1 MISNDLENINSLPE
15 ILFRNAKYFPTK
27 KFLFKRIEN
36 SWSGK
41 NYKEINR
48 NVLKIARSFIQRGI
62 DKNDRIIL
70 ISSNRVEWVEID
82 LAIMTIGAVTVP
94 TFDNNSVEDN
104 IYIIKNCNPKLIV
117 LENKKTLE
125 INKKILEFFP
135 KNKII
140 LIDDNDEF
148 ESYRKILSSNKL
160 LKKIPHIKRSDVSTI
175 IYTSG
180 TSDTPKGV
188 ILTHDSIIHNLEA
201 AVEIFSDL
209 KISNERFISFLPLSH
224 SYERVAGMF
233 FPLLINAEIF
243 FCTSLDK
250 LLSEIK
256 EVKPT
261 IFSAVPRLY
270 ENIYK
275 KIKFKIFKTKGFFI
289 RLVKF
294 IIKKNES
301 LTDSNGSKYL
311 NYFILFFI
319 RILFRKKVKDILGG
333 QIKVLISGGAALNPI
348 TGNFFNTIGLKL
360 LQGYGQTE
368 ASPLISCN
376 FINFNDPQ
384 TVGFPVKNTNVKIS
398 TDGEIVVK
406 GRNVMKGYWKNKNL
420 SQKTIVNGWL
430 HTGDLGFFDELGRI
444 IINGRKKDLIVTSG
458 GDNVSVQKIEGM
470 LNRFIEIEQVAIFGD
485 NRPYLIALI
494 VVDQNVKNVNIKKL
508 IKLTNEK
515 LNSIEKVRKFIEIK
529 EPFTYENGMQTQ
541 TSKLKKKEIFNF
553 YKKKIDE
560 LYN

>member
-27 KFLFKRIEN
+27 KFLFKKIEN

-48 NVLKIARSFIQRGI
+48 NVLKIAQAFTQKGI

-94 TFDNNSVEDN
+94 TFDNNCVEDN

-117 LENKKTLE
+117 LENKKILE
-125 INKKILEFFP
+125 INKKILKFFP
-135 KNKII
+135 KKKII
-140 LIDDNDEF
+140 LIDDHDEF
-148 ESYRKILSSNKL
+148 ESYGKILSSNKL

-201 AVEIFSDL
+201 AVEIFNDL

-243 FCTSLDK
+243 FCSSLDK

-275 KIKFKIFKTKGFFI
+275 KIKFKIFKTKGFFF

-301 LTDSNGSKYL
+301 LTDSSGSKYL

-319 RILFRKKVKDILGG
+319 RILFKKKVKDILGG

-406 GRNVMKGYWKNKNL
+406 GRNVMKGYWKNKTL
-420 SQKTIVNGWL
+420 SRKTIVNGWL

-470 LNRFIEIEQVAIFGD
+470 LNQLLEIEQVAIYGD

-494 VVDQNVKNVNIKKL
+494 VVDQNIKKVNIKKL

>member
-48 NVLKIARSFIQRGI
+48 NVLKIAQSFIQRGI

-125 INKKILEFFP
+125 INKKILEFFT
-135 KNKII
+135 KKKII
-140 LIDDNDEF
+140 LIDDHDEF
-148 ESYRKILSSNKL
+148 ESYGKILSSNKL

-420 SQKTIVNGWL
+420 SRKTIVNGWL

>member
-82 LAIMTIGAVTVP
+82 LAIMTIGAITVP

-243 FCTSLDK
+243 FCSSLDK

-256 EVKPT
+256 DVKPT

>member
-27 KFLFKRIEN
+27 KFLFKKIEN

-48 NVLKIARSFIQRGI
+48 NVLKIAQAFTQKGI

-94 TFDNNSVEDN
+94 TFDNNCVEDN

-117 LENKKTLE
+117 LENKKILE
-125 INKKILEFFP
+125 INKKILKFFP
-135 KNKII
+135 KKKII
-140 LIDDNDEF
+140 LIDDHDEF
-148 ESYRKILSSNKL
+148 ESYGKILSSNKL

-201 AVEIFSDL
+201 AVEIFNDL

-224 SYERVAGMF
+224 SYERVAGLF

-275 KIKFKIFKTKGFFI
+275 KIKFKIFKTKGFFF

-301 LTDSNGSKYL
+301 LTDSSGSKYL

-319 RILFRKKVKDILGG
+319 RILFKKKVKDILGG
-333 QIKVLISGGAALNPI
+333 EIKVLISGGAALNPI

-376 FINFNDPQ
+376 FINFNAPQ

-406 GRNVMKGYWKNKNL
+406 GRNVMKGYWKNKTL
-420 SQKTIVNGWL
+420 SRKTIVNGWL

-470 LNRFIEIEQVAIFGD
+470 LNQLLEIEQVAIYGD

-494 VVDQNVKNVNIKKL
+494 VVDQNIKKVNIKKL

-541 TSKLKKKEIFNF
+541 TSKLKKREIFNF

>member
-27 KFLFKRIEN
+27 KFLFKKIEN

-48 NVLKIARSFIQRGI
+48 NVLKIAQAFTQKGI

-94 TFDNNSVEDN
+94 TFDNNCVEDN

-125 INKKILEFFP
+125 INKKILKFFP
-135 KNKII
+135 KKKII
-140 LIDDNDEF
+140 LIDDHDEF
-148 ESYRKILSSNKL
+148 ESYGKILSSNKL

-201 AVEIFSDL
+201 AVEIFNDL

-243 FCTSLDK
+243 FCSSLDK

-275 KIKFKIFKTKGFFI
+275 KIKFKIFKTKGFFF

-301 LTDSNGSKYL
+301 LTDSSGSKYL

-319 RILFRKKVKDILGG
+319 RILFKKKVKDILGG
-333 QIKVLISGGAALNPI
+333 EIKVLISGGAALNPI

-376 FINFNDPQ
+376 FINFNAPQ

-406 GRNVMKGYWKNKNL
+406 GRNVMKGYWKNKTL
-420 SQKTIVNGWL
+420 SRKTIVNGWL

-470 LNRFIEIEQVAIFGD
+470 LNQLLEIEQVAIYGD

-494 VVDQNVKNVNIKKL
+494 VVDQNIKKVNIKKL

>member
-1 MISNDLENINSLPE
+1 M
-15 ILFRNAKYFPTK
+15 
-27 KFLFKRIEN
+27 
-36 SWSGK
+36 
-41 NYKEINR
+41 
-48 NVLKIARSFIQRGI
+48 
-62 DKNDRIIL
+62 
-70 ISSNRVEWVEID
+70 
-82 LAIMTIGAVTVP
+82 
-94 TFDNNSVEDN
+94 
-104 IYIIKNCNPKLIV
+104 IV

>member
-82 LAIMTIGAVTVP
+82 LAIMTIGAITVP

-529 EPFTYENGMQTQ
+529 EPFTYENGMMTQ

>member
-48 NVLKIARSFIQRGI
+48 NVLKIAQSFIQRGI

-275 KIKFKIFKTKGFFI
+275 KIKFKIFKTEGFFF

>member
-48 NVLKIARSFIQRGI
+48 NVLKIAQSFIQRGI

-82 LAIMTIGAVTVP
+82 LAIMTIGAITVP

-250 LLSEIK
+250 LLSEIN

>member
-48 NVLKIARSFIQRGI
+48 NVLKIAQSFIQRGI

-319 RILFRKKVKDILGG
+319 RILFNKKVKDILGG

>member
-48 NVLKIARSFIQRGI
+48 NVLKIAQSFIQRGI

-82 LAIMTIGAVTVP
+82 LAIMTIGAITVP

>member
-529 EPFTYENGMQTQ
+529 EPFTYENGMMTQ

>member
-48 NVLKIARSFIQRGI
+48 NVLKIAQSFIQRGI

>member
-48 NVLKIARSFIQRGI
+48 NVLKIAQSFIQRGI

-82 LAIMTIGAVTVP
+82 LAIMTIGAITVP

-160 LKKIPHIKRSDVSTI
+160 LKKIPHVKRSDISTI

>member
-15 ILFRNAKYFPTK
+15 ILFRNAKCFPTK

-48 NVLKIARSFIQRGI
+48 NVLKIAQSFTQKGI

-82 LAIMTIGAVTVP
+82 LAIMTIGAITVP
-94 TFDNNSVEDN
+94 TFDNNCVEDN

-125 INKKILEFFP
+125 INKKILKFFP
-135 KNKII
+135 KKKII
-140 LIDDNDEF
+140 LIDDHDEF
-148 ESYRKILSSNKL
+148 ESYGKILSSNKL

-201 AVEIFSDL
+201 AVEIFNDL

-243 FCTSLDK
+243 FCSSLDK

-275 KIKFKIFKTKGFFI
+275 KIKFKIFKTKGFFF

-301 LTDSNGSKYL
+301 LTDSSGSKYL

-319 RILFRKKVKDILGG
+319 RILFKKKVKDILGG

-406 GRNVMKGYWKNKNL
+406 GRNVMKGYWKNKTL
-420 SQKTIVNGWL
+420 SRKTIVNGWL

-470 LNRFIEIEQVAIFGD
+470 LNQLLEIEQVAIYGD

-494 VVDQNVKNVNIKKL
+494 VVDQNIKKVNIKKL

>member
-48 NVLKIARSFIQRGI
+48 NVLKIAQSFIQRGI

-82 LAIMTIGAVTVP
+82 LAIMTIGAITVP

-201 AVEIFSDL
+201 AVEIFNDL

-243 FCTSLDK
+243 FCSSLDK

-275 KIKFKIFKTKGFFI
+275 KIKFKIFKTEGFFF

>member
-82 LAIMTIGAVTVP
+82 LAIMTIGAITVP

-275 KIKFKIFKTKGFFI
+275 KIKFKIFKTKGFFF
-289 RLVKF
+289 RLIKF

>member
-36 SWSGK
+36 FWSGK
-41 NYKEINR
+41 TYKEINR
-48 NVLKIARSFIQRGI
+48 NVLKIAQSFTQKGI

-82 LAIMTIGAVTVP
+82 LAIMTIGAITVP
-94 TFDNNSVEDN
+94 TFENNSVKDN
-104 IYIIKNCNPKLIV
+104 TYIIKNCNPKLIV

-135 KNKII
+135 KKKII
-140 LIDDNDEF
+140 LIDDYDEF
-148 ESYRKILSSNKL
+148 ESYGKILSSNKL

-201 AVEIFSDL
+201 ALEIFNDL

-275 KIKFKIFKTKGFFI
+275 KIKFKIFKTKGFFF

-319 RILFRKKVKDILGG
+319 RILFKKKVKDILGG

-348 TGNFFNTIGLKL
+348 TGNFFNAIGLKL

-376 FINFNDPQ
+376 FVNFNDPQ

-398 TDGEIVVK
+398 TDGEIIVK

-420 SQKTIVNGWL
+420 SRKTIVNGWL

-470 LNRFIEIEQVAIFGD
+470 LNQFLEIEQVAIYGD

-494 VVDQNVKNVNIKKL
+494 VVDQNIKKVNIKKL
-508 IKLTNEK
+508 IKLTNPR
-515 LNSIEKVRKFIEIK
+515 N
-529 EPFTYENGMQTQ
+529 
-541 TSKLKKKEIFNF
+541 
-553 YKKKIDE
+553 
-560 LYN
+560 

>member
-15 ILFRNAKYFPTK
+15 ILFWNTKYFPTK
-27 KFLFKRIEN
+27 KILFKKNGN
-36 SWSGK
+36 SWSGR

-48 NVLKIARSFIQRGI
+48 NVLKIAQSLTQKGI

-94 TFDNNSVEDN
+94 TFDNNSVKDN
-104 IYIIKNCNPKLIV
+104 IYIIKNCNPKLII

-135 KNKII
+135 KKKII
-140 LIDDNDEF
+140 LIDDHDKF
-148 ESYRKILSSNKL
+148 ESYGKILSSNKL
-160 LKKIPHIKRSDVSTI
+160 LKKIPHIKRSDISTI

-201 AVEIFSDL
+201 AVEIFNDL

-243 FCTSLDK
+243 FCSSLDK

-275 KIKFKIFKTKGFFI
+275 KIKFKIFKTEGLFFK
-289 RLVKF
+289 LVKF

-319 RILFRKKVKDILGG
+319 RILFNKKVKDILGG

-348 TGNFFNTIGLKL
+348 TGNFFNAIGLKL

-376 FINFNDPQ
+376 FVNFNDPK

-398 TDGEIVVK
+398 TDGEIIVK

-420 SQKTIVNGWL
+420 SRKTIVNGWL
-430 HTGDLGFFDELGRI
+430 HTGDLGFFDKLGRI

-470 LNRFIEIEQVAIFGD
+470 LNQFLEIEQVAIFGD

-494 VVDQNVKNVNIKKL
+494 VVDQNLKRVDIKEL
-508 IKLTNEK
+508 IKLTNAK

>member
-48 NVLKIARSFIQRGI
+48 NVLKIAQSFIQRGI

-135 KNKII
+135 KKKIV
-140 LIDDNDEF
+140 LIDDHDEF
-148 ESYRKILSSNKL
+148 ESYGKILSSNKL
-160 LKKIPHIKRSDVSTI
+160 LKKIPHVKRSDISTI

>member
-27 KFLFKRIEN
+27 KFLFKKIEN

-48 NVLKIARSFIQRGI
+48 NVLKIAQAFTQKGI

-82 LAIMTIGAVTVP
+82 LAIMTIGAITVP
-94 TFDNNSVEDN
+94 TFDNNCVEDN

-117 LENKKTLE
+117 LENKKILE
-125 INKKILEFFP
+125 INKKILKFFP
-135 KNKII
+135 KKKII
-140 LIDDNDEF
+140 LIDDHDEF
-148 ESYRKILSSNKL
+148 ESYGKILSSNKL

-201 AVEIFSDL
+201 AVEIFNDL

-243 FCTSLDK
+243 FCSSLDK

-275 KIKFKIFKTKGFFI
+275 KIKFKIFKTKGFFF

-301 LTDSNGSKYL
+301 LTDSSGSKYL

-319 RILFRKKVKDILGG
+319 RILFKKKVKDILGG
-333 QIKVLISGGAALNPI
+333 EIKVLISGGAALNPI

-406 GRNVMKGYWKNKNL
+406 GRNVMKGYWKNKTL
-420 SQKTIVNGWL
+420 SRKTIVNGWL

-470 LNRFIEIEQVAIFGD
+470 LNQLLEIEQVAIYGD

-494 VVDQNVKNVNIKKL
+494 VVDQNIKKVNIKKL

>member
-15 ILFRNAKYFPTK
+15 ILFRNTKYFPTK
-27 KFLFKRIEN
+27 KFLFKKIEN
-36 SWSGK
+36 SWSGR

-48 NVLKIARSFIQRGI
+48 NVLKIAQSLTQKGI

-94 TFDNNSVEDN
+94 TFDNNSVKDN

-135 KNKII
+135 QKKII
-140 LIDDNDEF
+140 LIDDHDEF
-148 ESYRKILSSNKL
+148 ECYRKILSSNKL
-160 LKKIPHIKRSDVSTI
+160 LKKIPHIKRSDISTI

-201 AVEIFSDL
+201 ALEIFNDL
-209 KISNERFISFLPLSH
+209 KINNERFISFLPLSH

-243 FCTSLDK
+243 FCSSLDK

-275 KIKFKIFKTKGFFI
+275 KIKFKIFKTEGFFF

-301 LTDSNGSKYL
+301 ITDSNRSKYL

-319 RILFRKKVKDILGG
+319 RILFNKKVKDILGG

-348 TGNFFNTIGLKL
+348 TGNFFNAIGLKL

-376 FINFNDPQ
+376 FVNFNDPQ
-384 TVGFPVKNTNVKIS
+384 TVGFPVKNTNIKIS
-398 TDGEIVVK
+398 TDGEIVIK
-406 GRNVMKGYWKNKNL
+406 GRNVMKGYWRNKNL

-470 LNRFIEIEQVAIFGD
+470 LNQFLEIEQVAIFGD

-494 VVDQNVKNVNIKKL
+494 VVDQNVKRVDIKKL

-541 TSKLKKKEIFNF
+541 TSKLKKREIFNF

>member
-48 NVLKIARSFIQRGI
+48 NVLKIAEAFTQKGI

-470 LNRFIEIEQVAIFGD
+470 LNRFLGIEQVAIFGD

>member
-48 NVLKIARSFIQRGI
+48 NVLKIAQSFIQRGI

-135 KNKII
+135 KKKIV
-140 LIDDNDEF
+140 LIDDHDEF
-148 ESYRKILSSNKL
+148 ESYGKILSSNKL
-160 LKKIPHIKRSDVSTI
+160 LKKIPNIKRSDVSTI

-201 AVEIFSDL
+201 AVEIFNDL

-275 KIKFKIFKTKGFFI
+275 KIKFKIFKTKGFFF
-289 RLVKF
+289 RLIKF

-311 NYFILFFI
+311 NYFILFI
-319 RILFRKKVKDILGG
+319 TRILFKKKVKDILGG

-348 TGNFFNTIGLKL
+348 TGNFFNTLGLKL

-470 LNRFIEIEQVAIFGD
+470 LNQFLEIEQVAIYGD

-508 IKLTNEK
+508 IKHTNEK

>member
-27 KFLFKRIEN
+27 KFLFKKIGN

-48 NVLKIARSFIQRGI
+48 NVLKIAEAFTQKGI

-82 LAIMTIGAVTVP
+82 LAIMTIGAITVP
-94 TFDNNSVEDN
+94 TFDNNCVEDN

-117 LENKKTLE
+117 LENKKILE
-125 INKKILEFFP
+125 INKKILKFFP
-135 KNKII
+135 KKKII
-140 LIDDNDEF
+140 LIDDHDEF
-148 ESYRKILSSNKL
+148 ESYGKILSSNKL

-201 AVEIFSDL
+201 ALEIFNDL

-243 FCTSLDK
+243 FCSSLDK

-275 KIKFKIFKTKGFFI
+275 KIKFKIFKTKGFFF
-289 RLVKF
+289 RLLKF

-301 LTDSNGSKYL
+301 LTDSSGSKYL

-319 RILFRKKVKDILGG
+319 RILFKKKVKDILGG

-406 GRNVMKGYWKNKNL
+406 GRNVMKGYWKNKTL
-420 SQKTIVNGWL
+420 SRKTIVNGWL

-470 LNRFIEIEQVAIFGD
+470 LNQFLEIEQVAIYGD

-494 VVDQNVKNVNIKKL
+494 VVDQNIKKVNIKKL

>member
-1 MISNDLENINSLPE
+1 M
-15 ILFRNAKYFPTK
+15 
-27 KFLFKRIEN
+27 
-36 SWSGK
+36 
-41 NYKEINR
+41 
-48 NVLKIARSFIQRGI
+48 
-62 DKNDRIIL
+62 

-94 TFDNNSVEDN
+94 TFDNNSVKDN

-135 KNKII
+135 QKKII
-140 LIDDNDEF
+140 LIDDHDEF
-148 ESYRKILSSNKL
+148 ESYGQILSSHKL

-201 AVEIFSDL
+201 AIEIFNDL

-275 KIKFKIFKTKGFFI
+275 KIKFKIFKTKGFFFS
-289 RLVKF
+289 LVKLT
-294 IIKKNES
+294 IKKHEA
-301 LTDSNGSKYL
+301 LD
-311 NYFILFFI
+311 
-319 RILFRKKVKDILGG
+319 RKSAGRGRRVDIDGRR
-333 QIKVLISGGAALNPI
+333 LI
-348 TGNFFNTIGLKL
+348 
-360 LQGYGQTE
+360 
-368 ASPLISCN
+368 
-376 FINFNDPQ
+376 
-384 TVGFPVKNTNVKIS
+384 
-398 TDGEIVVK
+398 
-406 GRNVMKGYWKNKNL
+406 
-420 SQKTIVNGWL
+420 
-430 HTGDLGFFDELGRI
+430 
-444 IINGRKKDLIVTSG
+444 
-458 GDNVSVQKIEGM
+458 
-470 LNRFIEIEQVAIFGD
+470 
-485 NRPYLIALI
+485 
-494 VVDQNVKNVNIKKL
+494 
-508 IKLTNEK
+508 
-515 LNSIEKVRKFIEIK
+515 
-529 EPFTYENGMQTQ
+529 
-541 TSKLKKKEIFNF
+541 
-553 YKKKIDE
+553 
-560 LYN
+560 